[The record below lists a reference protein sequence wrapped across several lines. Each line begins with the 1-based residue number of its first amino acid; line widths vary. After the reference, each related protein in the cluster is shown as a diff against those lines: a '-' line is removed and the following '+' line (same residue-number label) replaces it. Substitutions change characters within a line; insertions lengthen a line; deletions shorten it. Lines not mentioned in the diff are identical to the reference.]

1 MNKPT
6 VSIILKG
13 EKLKAFLQDQE
24 KDKDVHSCHFYST
37 QFWKSQLWHS
47 EKKKIKGIKIGKEVK
62 LSLFADDM
70 MQYIENPKDATKK
83 LLELINNSVKLLS
96 TKLIYRN
103 MFNFYTL
110 ATKCQ
115 KEKARQQSHLPLHQ
129 KTKIFRNKP
138 S

>member
-6 VSIILKG
+6 VNIILKG

-70 MQYIENPKDATKK
+70 MQYIENPKDATRK
-83 LLELINNSVKLLS
+83 LLELINKFSKVVEYKINIQKYVPFL
-96 TKLIYRN
+96 
-103 MFNFYTL
+103 YTSN
-110 ATKCQ
+110 KMS
-115 KEKARQQSHLPLHQ
+115 ERESKAAIPFTTTS
-129 KTKIFRNKP
+129 KD
-138 S
+138 

>member
-6 VSIILKG
+6 VNIILKG

-70 MQYIENPKDATKK
+70 MQYIENPKDATRK
-83 LLELINNSVKLLS
+83 LLELINKFSKVVEYKINIQKYVPFL
-96 TKLIYRN
+96 
-103 MFNFYTL
+103 YTSNKMSERESK
-110 ATKCQ
+110 ATIPFTTTSKD
-115 KEKARQQSHLPLHQ
+115 
-129 KTKIFRNKP
+129 
-138 S
+138 